1 MFFVHLRAMMRS
13 MPMKISALALVL
25 WYVVS
30 IIGFGV
36 HTCGA
41 SQRSFLTSFVTGMTC
56 EEVHA
61 SESHDCEGDHC
72 CSHDHENE
80 EGCEDCEDEYMNLE
94 VTGTPQSLENDIHV
108 ECQVLPVLYDVPAI
122 ADICTPALNLEILRI
137 KSLPDSGL
145 IASGDVQSVL
155 GIWRI

>member
-1 MFFVHLRAMMRS
+1 
-13 MPMKISALALVL
+13 MPVKISALALVL
-25 WYVVS
+25 WYMIS

-56 EEVHA
+56 EDVHS
-61 SESHDCEGDHC
+61 SESHDCDGDHC
-72 CSHDHENE
+72 CSHHHEDE
-80 EGCEDCEDEYMNLE
+80 ADCEDCEDEYMNLE
-94 VTGTPQSLENDIHV
+94 VTGTPQTLEHEIHV
-108 ECQVLPVLYDVPAI
+108 ECQVIPVLYDVPMI
-122 ADICTPALNLEILRI
+122 ADISTPSLNQEILRI
-137 KSLPDSGL
+137 MSLPDSGL

>member
-1 MFFVHLRAMMRS
+1 MFFVHLRLEMRS
-13 MPMKISALALVL
+13 MSMKISALALVL

-61 SESHDCEGDHC
+61 SESHDCECDHC
-72 CSHDHENE
+72 CSHAHENE
-80 EGCEDCEDEYMNLE
+80 GDCEDCEDEYINLE
-94 VTGTPQSLENDIHV
+94 VTGTPQPLENDIHV
-108 ECQVLPVLYDVPAI
+108 ECQTMPVLYDAPAI
-122 ADICTPALNLEILRI
+122 ADICTPALNLEILGI
-137 KSLPDSGL
+137 MSLPDSGL
-145 IASGDVQSVL
+145 IASGDIQSVL